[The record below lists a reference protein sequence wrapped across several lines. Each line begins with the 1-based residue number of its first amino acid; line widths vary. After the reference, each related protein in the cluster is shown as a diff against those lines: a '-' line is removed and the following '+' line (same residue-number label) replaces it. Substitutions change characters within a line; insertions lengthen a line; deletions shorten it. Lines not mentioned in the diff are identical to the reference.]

1 MLTLRGFDEAHSVAP
16 PKSKVSF
23 QYHDHVA
30 PEAGDK
36 NRNGEDYMDIF
47 LKRYPFSER
56 ILALLEAPEHVI
68 SGVEEE
74 LRDFCKNSGYLS
86 VSGVFLSSICSS
98 SFIRET
104 FIQKRC
110 CFRSL
115 NYGKEG
121 ENTIA
126 ILPNGQLILTVD
138 EMTFQVL
145 GIESRVRLPHHI
157 RNGTMSGFRVISI
170 DLVKS
175 EHGVIKPR
183 QDRLLSRIS
192 ELLNDMHT
200 SSVALIGNLS
210 EEFPLSSLLH
220 FGRELQTILRNNG
233 SRDAEVNVAPLE
245 FTHKKYKGG
254 NLLRNSMVSNPFATR
269 ALPHPDFS
277 AACKIITSDNDDLHS
292 ETIQE
297 ILDFLGHV
305 HLDIPVVEK
314 FYDWVSFQKTDVGEY
329 DLFAL
334 QGEFISLTHLRQIS
348 SIYQGAFRRRLVP
361 SVSYFSHDF
370 DQRAVATWGCFSVF
384 GFEAP
389 LSASGKLHDF
399 YSKCLHV
406 INYGSHNEQERRLHQ
421 LMLSIVRA
429 W

>member
-1 MLTLRGFDEAHSVAP
+1 
-16 PKSKVSF
+16 
-23 QYHDHVA
+23 
-30 PEAGDK
+30 
-36 NRNGEDYMDIF
+36 
-47 LKRYPFSER
+47 
-56 ILALLEAPEHVI
+56 
-68 SGVEEE
+68 
-74 LRDFCKNSGYLS
+74 
-86 VSGVFLSSICSS
+86 VFLSSICSS

-406 INYGSHNEQERRLHQ
+406 INYGSQNEQERRLHQ